1 MSLFWQRIINII
13 FKPRRGWLEIK
24 NEKLP
29 VKRLFTTHALIIAII
44 PAAVQF
50 LKMSVIG
57 TALLGLH
64 FRAPVALGLIHACL
78 YYVLSLVGVSIL
90 AVLIYVLA
98 PSFNSRKDLDLA
110 ANLAVFS
117 IIPAWVGEVFILV
130 PYVGF
135 IWLFIA
141 LYSLVL
147 LYLGLPVLMETPAN
161 QLLMYFIVVMILGLV
176 VVPLVS
182 IIPNLFFPGLPVL

>member
-1 MSLFWQRIINII
+1 MSLFWQRIIDVI
-13 FKPRRGWLEIK
+13 FKPRKGWLEIK

-29 VKRLFTTHALIIAII
+29 VKRLFITYALTIAII

-50 LKMSVIG
+50 IKMSVIG

-64 FRAPVALGLIHACL
+64 FRAPIALGLIHGCL
-78 YYVLSLVGVSIL
+78 YYVLSLIGVFIL
-90 AVLIYVLA
+90 ASLIYLLA
-98 PSFNSRKDLDLA
+98 PSFNSRKDFDLA

-117 IIPAWVGEVFILV
+117 IIPAWLGEIFILV

-135 IWLFIA
+135 IWVFIA

-161 QLLMYFIVVMILGLV
+161 QLVMYFVVAMILGLV
-176 VVPLVS
+176 IVPLVS